1 MEPEPLPLNAAL
13 LVSRAVISTPSM
25 VSPETPI
32 EEAIAQMN
40 ACEDSYVL
48 ITQNRQPAGIFTE
61 RDLVRLIASG
71 HPISNKSI
79 AQVMTQ
85 PVITIHKADITDA
98 FSVFEQMQ
106 QHRLRHLPV
115 VEADGTLFGII
126 TKNSLRKAL
135 TPSTLL
141 KLKLV
146 ESVMQTN
153 VVCAPTST
161 KVRQIAQKMSE
172 EGVSCV
178 VILAP
183 DARPIGI
190 VTERDIV
197 QFQTLGLDMA
207 TTSAQTVMSTPLLPV
222 HPKDSLWQTHQQMN
236 QHRVRRFVVCTRSGK
251 LAGLV
256 TQSSLLQALNPT
268 EVKQMID
275 LLQQEVEQLRTDNQT
290 LLEVRNQALENE
302 QVSLNERLKSEQREL
317 QQAYVQ
323 LNKINADLE
332 ERVMQRSAELSQ
344 SERRWRTLLED
355 VQLAV
360 VGVGH
365 DGHVTY
371 ANPFLLDLVGY
382 SAEETM
388 GADWIKSF
396 IPGPERSQVEDYFEQ
411 LYHQSEVP
419 LQHQHSILTKSGEA
433 RILVWNNTL
442 LRDTQG
448 NAIGSMSIG
457 EDVTERFA
465 VDKLKGDFV
474 AMVSHELRTP
484 LTTIHGG
491 IKLLSHGIV
500 TSQSEQGQH
509 ILQVAAESSERLV
522 RLVGDILALE
532 RLESGR
538 SPLRRQLVHTRAL
551 TRQIAGAFEL
561 LATNAN
567 VAIEIDDPGLQIVAD
582 SDRLNQVLTNLLDNA
597 IKFSPPGS
605 TIRVTTTPDY
615 KDIDLGE
622 GKSLVCF
629 SVCDEGVGI
638 PTDQQSKVF
647 ERFTQVGH
655 NNAQAKGGT
664 GLGLA
669 ICRNIIE
676 QHGGK
681 IWVESTVGEGSCFR
695 FALPVSG

>member
-106 QHRLRHLPV
+106 QHRLRHLPI

-135 TPSTLL
+135 TPL
-141 KLKLV
+141 
-146 ESVMQTN
+146 
-153 VVCAPTST
+153 
-161 KVRQIAQKMSE
+161 
-172 EGVSCV
+172 
-178 VILAP
+178 
-183 DARPIGI
+183 
-190 VTERDIV
+190 
-197 QFQTLGLDMA
+197 
-207 TTSAQTVMSTPLLPV
+207 
-222 HPKDSLWQTHQQMN
+222 
-236 QHRVRRFVVCTRSGK
+236 
-251 LAGLV
+251 
-256 TQSSLLQALNPT
+256 
-268 EVKQMID
+268 ID
-275 LLQQEVEQLRTDNQT
+275 LLQQEVEQLRTENQT

-317 QQAYVQ
+317 QQAYAQ

-615 KDIDLGE
+615 KDINLGE